1 MKMIK
6 KIIGLLLILCCTSSY
21 AQDHFGLYYFYRMD
35 DGKGDYLQVENFLKK
50 DSIYGVSKTYHIVDM
65 KLKDEKVYFKNKV
78 DGPSKMTI
86 VNLVKRDIK
95 SKKISLFDAKNPDF
109 LTWFENEKKRYMS
122 YFTFNVDGQEYYS
135 FDRVLNNEYAID
147 SKELVDLKIALSKWG
162 APKFYERYMQNQKE
176 EKEKVQMAKSIAAK
190 KSKLIVSTNSKNFKR
205 IFISQLSKFENKEE
219 IEIVVII
226 DNKGNRTIKTISG
239 KETKTK
245 TDIIS
250 NFEAFKNNLNE
261 LVMKEKVKLQIPFS
275 VRGLP
280 DVGKTDGY
288 IEIEMVENSHNYP
301 DEKVEFVF
309 SWMINTTN
317 KENKKTDYRTVI
329 SDSSI
334 KFLESILF
342 N

>member
-1 MKMIK
+1 MIK
-6 KIIGLLLILCCTSSY
+6 KYIGFLLILLSNLSH
-21 AQDHFGLYYFYRMD
+21 AQDNFSLNFFDEGIFGEQIWKEETVLKD
-35 DGKGDYLQVENFLKK
+35 DTIIDIV
-50 DSIYGVSKTYHIVDM
+50 KTYNKNM
-65 KLKDEKVYFKNKV
+65 EFLNEKTYFKKKV
-78 DGPSKMTI
+78 DANSKQAL
-86 VNLVKRDIK
+86 VNLVKREIK
-95 SKKISLFDAKNPDF
+95 KHNIVLFDSNNKDF
-109 LTWFENEKKRYMS
+109 ISWFEKEKKECEGYYIIVLDGKKYYGLQKR
-122 YFTFNVDGQEYYS
+122 FFNE
-135 FDRVLNNEYAID
+135 NNESD
-147 SKELVDLKIALSKWG
+147 VTLPDLKIALTQWTDPAVYQLYQKQE
-162 APKFYERYMQNQKE
+162 KRKKE
-176 EKEKVQMAKSIAAK
+176 ETTKLKSNSKQQTK
-190 KSKLIVSTNSKNFKR
+190 KPNLLENPKNFKN
-205 IFISQLSKFENKEE
+205 IFISQLSKFENNEE

-261 LVMKEKVKLQIPFS
+261 LVLKEKVKLQTPFS

-288 IEIEMVENSHNYP
+288 IEIKMVENVNDYP

-309 SWMINTTN
+309 SWMINSIN